1 MDGRTGASEAPSDH
15 LQLVQQVVGLWV
27 QMQARL
33 QAHFTALAAEHSLST
48 VQAKVLL
55 QLDPVQPVTMRAL
68 ADRIQYDPSN
78 LTGVIDRLEAVGA
91 VRRQPDPTDR
101 RVRGLLLT
109 AAGAR
114 MRDPFWQQ
122 LINDAGPLGQL
133 GVSELQQLRAIL
145 QSAVGEPGPGGPAG
159 PGRPPD
165 RRAGGADDGRPG
177 RAGRQPP
184 ITQGT

>member
-1 MDGRTGASEAPSDH
+1 VDSRPDVSDVRPEH

-33 QAHFTALAAEHSLST
+33 QAHFSALAAEHSLST

-78 LTGVIDRLEAVGA
+78 LTGVIDRLEALGA

-122 LINDAGPLGQL
+122 LINDAGPLGHL
-133 GVSELQQLRAIL
+133 GVSELQQLRVIL
-145 QSAVGEPGPGGPAG
+145 QSAIAEPVPGG

-165 RRAGGADDGRPG
+165 RRAAGADDGRPG